1 MVVQRDGLAV
11 RDFSPFEAISLWV
24 MNPDE
29 EDAELSLSVWDNDG
43 NRSFPIPS
51 TVTIKPGEWF
61 GELAAILHSTRTASV
76 RAITP
81 CEVLMFAGIKDT
93 GLFATLAKDPKMI
106 QKLLDQL
113 CFRLVETS
121 QRHSKD
127 TGELAEQ
134 SMRFRRAI
142 GATLFALEKLSEK
155 YKSRV
160 MEEVRGQLASMSGI
174 VIGQVSDADPKFFP
188 TSRDVIFGK

>member
-1 MVVQRDGLAV
+1 MPFKKTSKQIAKDTLIITEGSDANNEICYLVRGTAVVEV
-11 RDFSPFEAISLWV
+11 K
-24 MNPDE
+24 
-29 EDAELSLSVWDNDG
+29 G
-43 NRSFPIPS
+43 NVVG
-51 TVTIKPGEWF
+51 TVKPGEWF

-76 RAITP
+76 RAVTP
-81 CEVLMFAGIKDT
+81 CEVLVFSGMEDTSLYETMSKDH
-93 GLFATLAKDPKMI
+93 KMV
-106 QKLLDQL
+106 QKLIEQL

-134 SMRFRRAI
+134 SMRFRKAI
-142 GATLFALEKLSEK
+142 GGTLFALERLSEK
-155 YKSRV
+155 YKSKV

-188 TSRDVIFGK
+188 SSRDVIFGK

>member
-1 MVVQRDGLAV
+1 MLNDRMPIQKTSKQFAKDTIIIAEGSDAHNEIYYMVRGTAV
-11 RDFSPFEAISLWV
+11 VEV
-24 MNPDE
+24 K
-29 EDAELSLSVWDNDG
+29 G
-43 NRSFPIPS
+43 N
-51 TVTIKPGEWF
+51 VVGTIKPGEWF

-76 RAITP
+76 RAVTP

-93 GLFATLAKDPKMI
+93 GLFETLSKDPKMI

-160 MEEVRGQLASMSGI
+160 MEEVRGQLAAMSGI
-174 VIGQVSDADPKFFP
+174 VVGQAADADPKFFP
-188 TSRDVIFGK
+188 TSKDVIFKK